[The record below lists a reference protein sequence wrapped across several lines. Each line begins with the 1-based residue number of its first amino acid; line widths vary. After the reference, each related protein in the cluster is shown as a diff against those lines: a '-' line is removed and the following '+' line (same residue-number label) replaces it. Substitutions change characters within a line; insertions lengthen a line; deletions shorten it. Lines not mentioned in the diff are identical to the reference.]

1 MEIVIETTIFT
12 FVFLVIP
19 LTIGFSIL
27 RYRLWDTDIII
38 KRTLVYGLLTAVL
51 ALLYFGSVL
60 LFQQVTQTLT
70 GQRSPAAIVASTL
83 LIAALFSPL
92 RRRLQDL
99 IDRRFYRRTY
109 DTAQTLAQFNRV
121 TQKEVE
127 LARLTT
133 ELLSVV
139 QQTLQPEHLS
149 VWLQEQDHHRPEE

>member
-1 MEIVIETTIFT
+1 MNLLKDEAATGRQRRHLPTHLRDDVVGGAARQDVLRLETHLSAVRGRLKETTSELAR
-12 FVFLVIP
+12 VR
-19 LTIGFSIL
+19 SEM
-27 RYRLWDTDIII
+27 DT
-38 KRTLVYGLLTAVL
+38 T
-51 ALLYFGSVL
+51 
-60 LFQQVTQTLT
+60 QQK
-70 GQRSPAAIVASTL
+70 SAAIVASTL

-139 QQTLQPEHLS
+139 QQTMQPEHLS
-149 VWLQEQDHHRPEE
+149 VWLQEQDHHRPDE